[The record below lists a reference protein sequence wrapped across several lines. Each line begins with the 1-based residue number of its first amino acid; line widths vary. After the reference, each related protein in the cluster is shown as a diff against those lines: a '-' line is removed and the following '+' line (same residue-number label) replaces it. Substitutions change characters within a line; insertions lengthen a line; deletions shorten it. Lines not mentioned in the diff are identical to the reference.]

1 MNLGIRL
8 FLRHSHKIT
17 WYQITNLTEQLVA
30 TFKHHAIMFTLR
42 IAAVE
47 DGLLASSVVPAAK
60 QLVTGYKIG
69 ASLVMSEVEH
79 LI

>member
-1 MNLGIRL
+1 M
-8 FLRHSHKIT
+8 
-17 WYQITNLTEQLVA
+17 A

-60 QLVTGYKIG
+60 QLVTGYKNWSQSSNVGGG
-69 ASLVMSEVEH
+69 APHIISYISCNVFYQ
-79 LI
+79 